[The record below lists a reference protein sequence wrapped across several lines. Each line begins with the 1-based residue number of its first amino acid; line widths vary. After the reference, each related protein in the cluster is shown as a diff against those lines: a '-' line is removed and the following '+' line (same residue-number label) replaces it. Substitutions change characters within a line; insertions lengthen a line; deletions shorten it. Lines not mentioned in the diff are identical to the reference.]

1 MVEWSQ
7 IDVTR
12 FSKIQINP
20 GQGSTNI
27 KLGRV
32 ILEIWQGESKSW
44 QGGPKLLLIDKA
56 RHIYFLT
63 GFYQFKT

>member
-12 FSKIQINP
+12 FSKIHINP

-32 ILEIWQGESKSW
+32 ILEIWQGESKTW
-44 QGGPKLLLIDKA
+44 QGGPKLLLLHKA
-56 RHIYFLT
+56 GHISIL
-63 GFYQFKT
+63 GRVLPI